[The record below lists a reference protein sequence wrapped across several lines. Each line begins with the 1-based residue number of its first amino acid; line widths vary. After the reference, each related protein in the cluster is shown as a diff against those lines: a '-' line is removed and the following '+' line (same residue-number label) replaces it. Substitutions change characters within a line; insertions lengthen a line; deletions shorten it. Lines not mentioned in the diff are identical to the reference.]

1 MYQDLANFTEEQ
13 IATFEEAG
21 NYITEIIPGLKI
33 MSYNTNYG
41 CVTWRSKGNV
51 KLL

>member
-13 IATFEEAG
+13 GATFEDGAY
-21 NYITEIIPGLKI
+21 YISEIQPGLKI

-41 CVTWRSKGNV
+41 
-51 KLL
+51 